1 MLCGNLLCVG
11 VVCGCECVGVN
22 FLAAKREEE
31 LEEEGI
37 SDDQE
42 WSKASGNGGTLHLCS
57 RGNRKERKEE
67 CNI

>member
-22 FLAAKREEE
+22 FLAANREEE

-42 WSKASGNGGTLHLCS
+42 LTKASGMCIYTDLVS
-57 RGNRKERKEE
+57 W
-67 CNI
+67 